1 MAAYTNALH
10 THAHTQC
17 TAHSMAG
24 PHVTIAQRV
33 HVPRFYRQLGCRI
46 FRGGGGIGDVRF
58 VRVFDFFFSFSPT
71 ISSIFLPLFFTF
83 SYLFFFLSLFFFP
96 SPFSVPHIAINNL
109 SKAVNREIDRRSSR
123 KLLLYG
129 VFDWKFCLYAYR
141 EICLSEEHVF
151 AAQCS
156 SVWHARKSR
165 RGNWT
170 NLVGGAQGAAGGK
183 IEIAQ
188 PRALLVLQ
196 RGFACDSIFFLSP
209 FFFFSFIYLFIYFRR
224 DARNL
229 SNLFENV
236 WKNSF

>member
-46 FRGGGGIGDVRF
+46 FRGGGGNRWRSFRSRVRLFFF
-58 VRVFDFFFSFSPT
+58 VLSHHFLYFPPSFFHLFVFIFFSFS
-71 ISSIFLPLFFTF
+71 L
-83 SYLFFFLSLFFFP
+83 FFP